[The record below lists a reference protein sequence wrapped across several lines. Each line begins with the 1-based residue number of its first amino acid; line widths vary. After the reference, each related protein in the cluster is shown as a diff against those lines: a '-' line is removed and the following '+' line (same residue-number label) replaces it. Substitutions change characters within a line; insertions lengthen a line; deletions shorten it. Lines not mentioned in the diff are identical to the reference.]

1 MTIWNNWYKRNI
13 KVVLIALTK
22 VIKELRKAKKI
33 SQVVL
38 ASALAI
44 DQTTVSKW
52 ENGERTPDTDSL
64 KKLAE
69 YFCVTTDYLLGIETS
84 ESIEKEKLPA
94 DLKKILDEQQVMF
107 DGEIVSDEE
116 KELVK
121 NMLTTMYGIAKKNNK
136 RKKS

>member
-1 MTIWNNWYKRNI
+1 M
-13 KVVLIALTK
+13 TK